1 MRITPEYDPDSVT
14 WHKSSYSGGSGGDC
28 LETADPHATLVPVR
42 DSKHP
47 SGRVLL
53 FTAPAWSAFLTHI
66 TR

>member
-1 MRITPEYDPDSVT
+1 MRQGVAPAND
-14 WHKSSYSGGSGGDC
+14 
-28 LETADPHATLVPVR
+28 HATLVPVR

-53 FTAPAWSAFLTHI
+53 FTTPAWSAFLTHI